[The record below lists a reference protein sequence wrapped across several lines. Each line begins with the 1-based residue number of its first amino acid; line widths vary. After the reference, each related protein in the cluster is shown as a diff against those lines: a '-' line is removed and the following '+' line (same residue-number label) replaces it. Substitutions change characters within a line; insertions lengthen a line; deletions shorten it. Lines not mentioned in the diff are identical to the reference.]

1 MLPAP
6 PMVPLGPVPPALIV
20 WFAERAGGGT
30 LGTTIFTVP
39 QSPARRRPRSG
50 PGRLLSLPFTA
61 VWHSVMEET
70 RAALTS
76 AQGRSQRG
84 GETTERFKRSAP
96 VANIKSQIKRITTNE
111 KARQRNQAIRSSVK
125 TAIRKFREAADAG
138 DKAKAIELQ
147 KDAAK
152 KLDKAVTKGVLHAN
166 QAANKKSALAKR
178 ANSL

>member
-1 MLPAP
+1 M
-6 PMVPLGPVPPALIV
+6 
-20 WFAERAGGGT
+20 
-30 LGTTIFTVP
+30 
-39 QSPARRRPRSG
+39 
-50 PGRLLSLPFTA
+50 
-61 VWHSVMEET
+61 
-70 RAALTS
+70 
-76 AQGRSQRG
+76 
-84 GETTERFKRSAP
+84 
-96 VANIKSQIKRITTNE
+96 ANIKSQIKRITTNE

-138 DKAKAIELQ
+138 DKAKALELQ